1 MILILV
7 FQVIPLPFTKLSK
20 LLLYNLVLTNQS
32 FSRLELLVKQIVAKS
47 KNGNAGI
54 KGKIAPIA
62 PNTTPIH
69 PITMRTRS

>member
-1 MILILV
+1 MKKILYTGVGHEIGGV
-7 FQVIPLPFTKLSK
+7 
-20 LLLYNLVLTNQS
+20 
-32 FSRLELLVKQIVAKS
+32 ELLVKQIVAKS

-69 PITMRTRS
+69 PITINNPLFIFILIFLSTFNKMSQC